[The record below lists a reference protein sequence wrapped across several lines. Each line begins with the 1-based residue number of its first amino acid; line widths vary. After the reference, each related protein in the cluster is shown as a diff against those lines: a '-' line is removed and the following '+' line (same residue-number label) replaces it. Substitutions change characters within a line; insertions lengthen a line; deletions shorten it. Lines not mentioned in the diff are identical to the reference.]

1 MITKLNPPQVEEKIV
16 AQYGNTI
23 IIPFLMNRS
32 VGMSDFD
39 NMVLII
45 KSVQN
50 DTVIKKVNTEK
61 QAIYYKDAHYCI
73 TFLIDDNLL
82 KIGQH
87 YKAQIAYVNGI
98 TEGFYSKTMTFK
110 YTATPNISIRGL
122 TTGHNI
128 HKYSYTGMYENT
140 FDPSEKVYSY
150 EFNLYNSANEIVA
163 NSGVLLHNSAMD
175 TETSSSLD
183 EWTVEFGLKQNH
195 VYSLVY
201 TVNTI
206 NGLTFSSPA
215 YYILD
220 NQTVPSDIFNY
231 YDFVASPIT
240 ESACIE
246 LSIQPKGNET
256 NKKVNGKFVLLR
268 SSSEDNY
275 DSWYEMTRFILSSWD
290 SGANKILCKDYSVSQ
305 GIGYKYWIQVYNDN
319 GIYSTRKETP
329 IFIVDF
335 EDTFLSDGERQ
346 LCIRFN
352 PKVSSM
358 KNTIL

>member
-1 MITKLNPPQVEEKIV
+1 
-16 AQYGNTI
+16 
-23 IIPFLMNRS
+23 
-32 VGMSDFD
+32 
-39 NMVLII
+39 
-45 KSVQN
+45 
-50 DTVIKKVNTEK
+50 
-61 QAIYYKDAHYCI
+61 
-73 TFLIDDNLL
+73 
-82 KIGQH
+82 
-87 YKAQIAYVNGI
+87 
-98 TEGFYSKTMTFK
+98 MTFK

-220 NQTVPSDIFNY
+220 N
-231 YDFVASPIT
+231 
-240 ESACIE
+240 
-246 LSIQPKGNET
+246 
-256 NKKVNGKFVLLR
+256 
-268 SSSEDNY
+268 
-275 DSWYEMTRFILSSWD
+275 
-290 SGANKILCKDYSVSQ
+290 
-305 GIGYKYWIQVYNDN
+305 
-319 GIYSTRKETP
+319 
-329 IFIVDF
+329 
-335 EDTFLSDGERQ
+335 
-346 LCIRFN
+346 
-352 PKVSSM
+352 
-358 KNTIL
+358 